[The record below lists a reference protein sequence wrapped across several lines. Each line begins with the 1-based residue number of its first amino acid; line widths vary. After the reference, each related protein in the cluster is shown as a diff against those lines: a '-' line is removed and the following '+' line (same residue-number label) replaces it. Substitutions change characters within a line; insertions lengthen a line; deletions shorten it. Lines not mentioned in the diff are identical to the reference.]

1 MKYFKAKTLSIFIR
15 SLFYLIDRISYFF
28 FYRFKQNIQ
37 IIIPPDNNC
46 LTKAYKVLAVFAIYQ
61 PKALSL
67 LVQRS
72 IQYLYKHKIKI
83 MIIAPHV
90 ISVQDIAFLK
100 KYHCIVLTRF
110 NFGRDFGSYKY
121 GILYLLANPNLLQAF
136 EKIIL
141 LNDGIFF
148 PIKENDSMLK
158 KILTYSHDVIGLAEN
173 YQYNW
178 HIGSYFI
185 LFKREFL
192 LHKKIK
198 NFWINYKPY
207 SSRFHTIK
215 KGEVTLGKK
224 IKQLTDSCKIIYNGK
239 KLLSALEKALLVQHP
254 IRFIQIASNYLTQDK
269 ALLYKAFFLSKKHVN
284 LSLIGAQIENYSPAH
299 IFALALIEYL
309 DCFFI
314 KRDICY
320 RGLYSISQ
328 VIHYLSSKNS
338 DENLIDALNI
348 DLKNK
353 GIITSMPI
361 FKKILCTS
369 GAI

>member
-1 MKYFKAKTLSIFIR
+1 MKYCRKKLLSIFIR
-15 SLFYLIDRISYFF
+15 GLFYFIDRASYFF

-37 IIIPPDNNC
+37 IVIPPNNNC
-46 LTKAYKVLAVFAIYQ
+46 LAETYKILAVFAIYQ
-61 PKALSL
+61 PKSLSL

-83 MIIAPHV
+83 IIVAPHS
-90 ISVQDIAFLK
+90 ISLQDIAFLK
-100 KYHCIVLTRF
+100 KNHCIVLTRF

-121 GILYLLANPNLLQAF
+121 GILHLLANPNLLQSF

-148 PIKENDSMLK
+148 PIKKNDSTLK
-158 KILTYSHDVIGLAEN
+158 KILSYSHDVIGLAEN

-185 LFKREFL
+185 VFKKEFL
-192 LHKKIK
+192 LDNKIK

-215 KGEVTLGKK
+215 KGEVSLGKK
-224 IKQLTDSCKIIYNGK
+224 IKQLTDSCKIIYTGK
-239 KLLSALEKALLVQHP
+239 NLLSALENAFLFQHP
-254 IRFIQIASNYLTQDK
+254 SRFLQIASNYLLQDK
-269 ALLYKAFFLSKKHVN
+269 TLLYKNLFLSKKYAN
-284 LSLIGAQIENYSPAH
+284 LSLIGTQVENHSPVH

-320 RGLYSISQ
+320 RGLYSIAQ
-328 VIHYLSSKNS
+328 VTHYLSSKNN
-338 DENLIDALNI
+338 DENLLDALSI
-348 DLKNK
+348 DFKNK
-353 GIITSMPI
+353 GLITSMPI
-361 FKKILCTS
+361 FKKILCAS